1 MMLRILPVVT
11 ELMVVFTVDKV
22 KRDKTS
28 LG

>member
-1 MMLRILPVVT
+1 MMPKILPVVT
-11 ELMVVFTVDKV
+11 ELMAVFTVDKV

>member
-1 MMLRILPVVT
+1 MMLHILPVVT